1 MQTFLIIVFMMVIGS
16 LIGGVTNILAVRMLF
31 HPFKTYYIFNKRVPF
46 TPGLIPKR
54 RKEVADKIGQVVE
67 EHLLTESLIKSKLN
81 APSSRQAIEE
91 VLLNQIQKLKQE
103 HMTLQYF
110 ANKLDLD
117 VTHLANEKLNL
128 VISNKLDEFYQ
139 DNQTTPIKQIIPE
152 NIEASIDSKI
162 DLVPDLLFERAS
174 VYLNSEKGAADIAS
188 MLETFFNEKGKIVG
202 LLQMFMTK
210 ESIADRIQHELIRL
224 TKHPKAKAIA
234 KQVIDNEYE
243 TMKAKNLNEL
253 VSASQ
258 YNSFKTSVTELAIGY
273 LDVDKVSKQSFNTL
287 MPSFI
292 HFLEGK
298 VSQKLTDVIIENIS
312 KHISPIMKKINLRQ
326 MIEEQI
332 NTFDLAYIERLII
345 DIANKELKL
354 IMLLGFL
361 LGGIIGLLQG
371 IIAIFV

>member
-67 EHLLTESLIKSKLN
+67 EHLLTESLIQSKLN

-103 HMTLQYF
+103 NMTLQYF
-110 ANKLDLD
+110 ADKLDLD
-117 VTHLANEKLNL
+117 ITQLANEKLDL

-152 NIEASIDSKI
+152 EIEASIDSKI

-243 TMKAKNLNEL
+243 TVKAKNLNEL
-253 VSASQ
+253 VSESQ
-258 YNSFKTSVTELAIGY
+258 YNSFKTSVTELAVGY

-292 HFLEGK
+292 HFLESK

-332 NTFDLAYIERLII
+332 NTFDLAYIEKLII

-371 IIAIFV
+371 VIAIFV

>member
-1 MQTFLIIVFMMVIGS
+1 MHTFLIIVFMMVIGA

-67 EHLLTESLIKSKLN
+67 EHLLTESLIQSKLN

-91 VLLNQIQKLKQE
+91 VLLKQIQKLKQE

-110 ANKLDLD
+110 ADKLDLD
-117 VTHLANEKLNL
+117 VAQVANEKLDL
-128 VISNKLDEFYQ
+128 VISNNLDAFYQ

-152 NIEASIDSKI
+152 EIEASIDSKI

-174 VYLNSEKGAADIAS
+174 VYLSSEKGATDIAS

-253 VSASQ
+253 VSESQ
-258 YNSFKTSVTELAIGY
+258 YNSFKTSITELAVGY

-292 HFLEGK
+292 HFLESK

-326 MIEEQI
+326 MVEEQI

-345 DIANKELKL
+345 DVANKELKL

-371 IIAIFV
+371 VIAIFV

>member
-67 EHLLTESLIKSKLN
+67 EHLLTESLIQSKLN

-103 HMTLQYF
+103 NMTLQYF
-110 ANKLDLD
+110 ADKLDLD
-117 VTHLANEKLNL
+117 VTQLANEKLDL

-152 NIEASIDSKI
+152 EIEASIDSKI

-253 VSASQ
+253 VSESQ
-258 YNSFKTSVTELAIGY
+258 YNSFKTSVTELAVGY

-292 HFLEGK
+292 HFLESK
-298 VSQKLTDVIIENIS
+298 VCQKLTDVIIENIS

-332 NTFDLAYIERLII
+332 NTFDLAYIEKLII

-371 IIAIFV
+371 VIAIFV

>member
-67 EHLLTESLIKSKLN
+67 EHLLTESLIQSKLN

-103 HMTLQYF
+103 NMTLQYF
-110 ANKLDLD
+110 ADKLDLD
-117 VTHLANEKLNL
+117 VTQLANEKLDL

-152 NIEASIDSKI
+152 EIEASIDSKI

-243 TMKAKNLNEL
+243 TVKAKNLNEL
-253 VSASQ
+253 VSESQ
-258 YNSFKTSVTELAIGY
+258 YNSFKTSVTELAVGY

-292 HFLEGK
+292 HFLESK
-298 VSQKLTDVIIENIS
+298 VCQKLTDVIIENIS

-332 NTFDLAYIERLII
+332 NTFDLAYIEKLII

-371 IIAIFV
+371 VIAIFV

>member
-1 MQTFLIIVFMMVIGS
+1 MHTFLIIVFMMVIGA

-67 EHLLTESLIKSKLN
+67 EHLLTESLIQSKLN

-91 VLLNQIQKLKQE
+91 VLLKQIQKLKQE

-110 ANKLDLD
+110 ADKLDLD
-117 VTHLANEKLNL
+117 VAQVANEKLDL
-128 VISNKLDEFYQ
+128 VISNKLDAFYQ

-152 NIEASIDSKI
+152 EIEASIDSKI

-174 VYLNSEKGAADIAS
+174 VYLSSEKGAADIAS

-253 VSASQ
+253 VSESQ
-258 YNSFKTSVTELAIGY
+258 YNSFKTSITELAVGY

-292 HFLEGK
+292 HFLESK

-326 MIEEQI
+326 MVEEQI

-345 DIANKELKL
+345 DVANKELKL

-371 IIAIFV
+371 VIAIFV

>member
-1 MQTFLIIVFMMVIGS
+1 MHTFLIIVFMMVIGA

-67 EHLLTESLIKSKLN
+67 EHLLTESLIQSKLN

-91 VLLNQIQKLKQE
+91 VLLNQIRKLKQE

-110 ANKLDLD
+110 ADKLDLD
-117 VTHLANEKLNL
+117 VTQLANEKLDL
-128 VISNKLDEFYQ
+128 MISNKLDEFYQ

-152 NIEASIDSKI
+152 KIEASIDSKI

-253 VSASQ
+253 VSESQ
-258 YNSFKTSVTELAIGY
+258 YNSFKTSVTELAVGY

-292 HFLEGK
+292 HFLESK

-332 NTFDLAYIERLII
+332 NTFDLAYIEKLII

>member
-1 MQTFLIIVFMMVIGS
+1 MHTFLIIVFMMVIGA

-67 EHLLTESLIKSKLN
+67 EHLLTESLIQSKLN

-91 VLLNQIQKLKQE
+91 VLLKQIQKLKQE

-110 ANKLDLD
+110 ADKLDLD
-117 VTHLANEKLNL
+117 VAQLANEKLDL
-128 VISNKLDEFYQ
+128 VISNKLDAFYQ

-152 NIEASIDSKI
+152 EIEASIDSKI

-174 VYLNSEKGAADIAS
+174 VYLSSEKGAADIAS

-253 VSASQ
+253 VSESQ
-258 YNSFKTSVTELAIGY
+258 YNSFKTSITELAIVY

-292 HFLEGK
+292 HFLESK

-326 MIEEQI
+326 MVEEQI

-345 DIANKELKL
+345 DVANKELKL

-371 IIAIFV
+371 VIAIFV

>member
-67 EHLLTESLIKSKLN
+67 EHLLTESLIQSKLN

-91 VLLNQIQKLKQE
+91 VLLNQIQKLKKE

-110 ANKLDLD
+110 ADKLDLD
-117 VTHLANEKLNL
+117 VTQLANEKLDL
-128 VISNKLDEFYQ
+128 MISNKLDEFYQ

-152 NIEASIDSKI
+152 KIEASIDSKI

-253 VSASQ
+253 VSESQ
-258 YNSFKTSVTELAIGY
+258 YNSFKTSVTELAVGY

-292 HFLEGK
+292 HFLESK

-332 NTFDLAYIERLII
+332 NTFDLAYIEKLII

>member
-67 EHLLTESLIKSKLN
+67 EHLLTESLIQSKLN

-91 VLLNQIQKLKQE
+91 VLLNQIRKLKQE

-110 ANKLDLD
+110 ADKLDLD
-117 VTHLANEKLNL
+117 VTQLANEKLDL
-128 VISNKLDEFYQ
+128 MISNKLDEFYQ

-152 NIEASIDSKI
+152 EIEASIDSKI

-253 VSASQ
+253 VSESQ
-258 YNSFKTSVTELAIGY
+258 YNSFKTSVTELAVGY

-292 HFLEGK
+292 HFLESK

-332 NTFDLAYIERLII
+332 NTFDLAYIEKLII

>member
-1 MQTFLIIVFMMVIGS
+1 MHTFLIIVFMMVIGA

-67 EHLLTESLIKSKLN
+67 EHLLTESLIQSKLN

-91 VLLNQIQKLKQE
+91 VLLKQIQKLKQE

-110 ANKLDLD
+110 ADKLDLD
-117 VTHLANEKLNL
+117 VAQLANEKIDL
-128 VISNKLDEFYQ
+128 VISNKLDAFYQ
-139 DNQTTPIKQIIPE
+139 DNQTTPIKHIIPE
-152 NIEASIDSKI
+152 EIEASIDSKI
-162 DLVPDLLFERAS
+162 DLVPDLLFERAG
-174 VYLNSEKGAADIAS
+174 VYLSSEKGAADIAS

-243 TMKAKNLNEL
+243 TMKSKNLNEL
-253 VSASQ
+253 VSESQ
-258 YNSFKTSVTELAIGY
+258 YKSFKTSVTELAIGY
-273 LDVDKVSKQSFNTL
+273 LDVDKVSKQSFNIL

-292 HFLEGK
+292 HFLESK
-298 VSQKLTDVIIENIS
+298 VSQKLTDVIIENVS

-326 MIEEQI
+326 MVEEQI

-345 DIANKELKL
+345 DVANKELKL

-371 IIAIFV
+371 VIAIFV

>member
-67 EHLLTESLIKSKLN
+67 EHLLTESLIQSKLN
-81 APSSRQAIEE
+81 TPSSRQAIEE

-103 HMTLQYF
+103 NMTLQYF
-110 ANKLDLD
+110 ADKLDLD
-117 VTHLANEKLNL
+117 ITQLANEKLDL

-152 NIEASIDSKI
+152 EIEASIDSKI

-243 TMKAKNLNEL
+243 TVKAKNLNEL
-253 VSASQ
+253 VSESQ
-258 YNSFKTSVTELAIGY
+258 YNSFKTSVTELAVGY

-292 HFLEGK
+292 HFLESK
-298 VSQKLTDVIIENIS
+298 VCQKLTDVIIENIS

-332 NTFDLAYIERLII
+332 NTFDLAYIEKLII

-371 IIAIFV
+371 VIAIFV

>member
-67 EHLLTESLIKSKLN
+67 EHLLTESLIQSKLN

-91 VLLNQIQKLKQE
+91 VLLNQIRKLKQE

-110 ANKLDLD
+110 ADKLDLD
-117 VTHLANEKLNL
+117 VTQLANEKLDL
-128 VISNKLDEFYQ
+128 MISNKLDEFYQ

-152 NIEASIDSKI
+152 KIEASIDSKI

-253 VSASQ
+253 VSESQ
-258 YNSFKTSVTELAIGY
+258 YNSFKTSVTELAVGY

-292 HFLEGK
+292 HFLESK
-298 VSQKLTDVIIENIS
+298 VCQKLTDVIIENIS

-332 NTFDLAYIERLII
+332 NTFDLAYIEKLII

>member
-67 EHLLTESLIKSKLN
+67 EHLLTESLIQSKLN

-103 HMTLQYF
+103 NMTLQYF
-110 ANKLDLD
+110 ADKLDLD
-117 VTHLANEKLNL
+117 VTQLANEKLDL
-128 VISNKLDEFYQ
+128 VISNKLDAFYQ

-152 NIEASIDSKI
+152 EIEASIDSKI

-253 VSASQ
+253 VSESQ
-258 YNSFKTSVTELAIGY
+258 YNSFKTSVTELAVGY
-273 LDVDKVSKQSFNTL
+273 LDVDKVSKQSLNTL

-292 HFLEGK
+292 HFLESK
-298 VSQKLTDVIIENIS
+298 VCQKLTDVIIENIS

-332 NTFDLAYIERLII
+332 NTFDLAYIEKLII

-371 IIAIFV
+371 VIAIFV

>member
-67 EHLLTESLIKSKLN
+67 EHLLTESLIQSKLN
-81 APSSRQAIEE
+81 ATSSRQAIEE

-103 HMTLQYF
+103 NMTLQYF
-110 ANKLDLD
+110 ADKLDLD
-117 VTHLANEKLNL
+117 VTQLANEKLDL
-128 VISNKLDEFYQ
+128 VISNKLDAFYQ

-152 NIEASIDSKI
+152 EIEASIDSKI

-253 VSASQ
+253 VSESQ
-258 YNSFKTSVTELAIGY
+258 YNSFKTSVTELAVGY

-292 HFLEGK
+292 HFLESK
-298 VSQKLTDVIIENIS
+298 VCQKLTDVIIENIS

-332 NTFDLAYIERLII
+332 NTFDLAYIEKLII

-371 IIAIFV
+371 VIAIFV

>member
-67 EHLLTESLIKSKLN
+67 EHLLTESLIQSKLN

-91 VLLNQIQKLKQE
+91 VLLNQIRKLKQE

-110 ANKLDLD
+110 ADKLDLD
-117 VTHLANEKLNL
+117 VTQLANEKLDL
-128 VISNKLDEFYQ
+128 MISNKLDEFYQ

-152 NIEASIDSKI
+152 KIEASIDSKI
-162 DLVPDLLFERAS
+162 DLVPGLLFERAS

-253 VSASQ
+253 VSESQ
-258 YNSFKTSVTELAIGY
+258 YNSFKTSVTELAVGY

-292 HFLEGK
+292 HFLESK

-332 NTFDLAYIERLII
+332 NTFDLAYIEKLII

>member
-67 EHLLTESLIKSKLN
+67 EHLLTESLIQSKLN

-91 VLLNQIQKLKQE
+91 VLLNQIRKLKQE

-110 ANKLDLD
+110 ADKLDLD
-117 VTHLANEKLNL
+117 VTQLANEKLDL
-128 VISNKLDEFYQ
+128 MISNKLDEFYQ

-152 NIEASIDSKI
+152 KIEASIDSKI

-253 VSASQ
+253 VSESQ
-258 YNSFKTSVTELAIGY
+258 YNSFKTSVTELAVGY

-292 HFLEGK
+292 HFLESK

-332 NTFDLAYIERLII
+332 NTFDLAYIEKLII

>member
-67 EHLLTESLIKSKLN
+67 EHLLTESLIQSKLN

-103 HMTLQYF
+103 NMTLQYF
-110 ANKLDLD
+110 ADKLDLD
-117 VTHLANEKLNL
+117 VTQLANEKLDL
-128 VISNKLDEFYQ
+128 VISNKLDAFYQ

-152 NIEASIDSKI
+152 EIEASIDSKI

-243 TMKAKNLNEL
+243 TVKAKNLNEL
-253 VSASQ
+253 VSESQ
-258 YNSFKTSVTELAIGY
+258 YNSFKTSVTELAVGY

-292 HFLEGK
+292 HFLESK
-298 VSQKLTDVIIENIS
+298 VCQKLTDVIIENIS

-332 NTFDLAYIERLII
+332 NTFDLAYIEKLII

-371 IIAIFV
+371 VIAIFV

>member
-67 EHLLTESLIKSKLN
+67 EHLLTESLIQSKLN

-103 HMTLQYF
+103 NMTLQYF
-110 ANKLDLD
+110 ADKLDLD
-117 VTHLANEKLNL
+117 VTQLANEKLDL

-152 NIEASIDSKI
+152 EIEASIDSKI

-243 TMKAKNLNEL
+243 TVKAKNLNEL
-253 VSASQ
+253 VSESQ
-258 YNSFKTSVTELAIGY
+258 YNSFKTSVTELAVGY

-292 HFLEGK
+292 HFLESK

-332 NTFDLAYIERLII
+332 NTFDLAYIEKLII

-371 IIAIFV
+371 VIAIFV

>member
-67 EHLLTESLIKSKLN
+67 EHLLTESLIQSKLN

-110 ANKLDLD
+110 ADKLDLD
-117 VTHLANEKLNL
+117 VTQLANEKLDL
-128 VISNKLDEFYQ
+128 VISNKLDAFYQ

-152 NIEASIDSKI
+152 EIEASIDSKI

-253 VSASQ
+253 VSESQ
-258 YNSFKTSVTELAIGY
+258 YNSFKTSVTELAVGY

-292 HFLEGK
+292 HFLESK
-298 VSQKLTDVIIENIS
+298 VCQKLTDVIIENIS
-312 KHISPIMKKINLRQ
+312 KHISPIMKKINIRQ

-371 IIAIFV
+371 VIAIFV